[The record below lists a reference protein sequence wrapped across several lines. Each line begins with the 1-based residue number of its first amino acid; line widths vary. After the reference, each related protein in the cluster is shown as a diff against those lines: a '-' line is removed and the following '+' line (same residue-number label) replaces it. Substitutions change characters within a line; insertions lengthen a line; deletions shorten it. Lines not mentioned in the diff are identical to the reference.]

1 MKMMSMKIVLFLL
14 AGNFFYWFADI
25 SLCGSLSAVFL
36 LYVVTGGW
44 RYLKVIVVTFPRDI
58 R

>member
-1 MKMMSMKIVLFLL
+1 MKIVLFLV
-14 AGNFFYWFADI
+14 AGNFFYWSAGI
-25 SLCGSLSAVFL
+25 SVSGSLLAVFL

-44 RYLKVIVVTFPRDI
+44 RFMKVIIRTLPRDI

>member
-1 MKMMSMKIVLFLL
+1 MSMKVVLFLV
-14 AGNFFYWFADI
+14 AGNFFYWFVGI
-25 SLCGSLSAVFL
+25 SLSGSLLAVFL

-44 RYLKVIVVTFPRDI
+44 RYLKVIIITLPRDI